1 MQTMLITQNYNLLTT
16 WKSRISNPMG
26 KDKIRQILITL
37 FLVNLGAYLGY
48 GATQFYNGIGVGSM
62 YWAVGAM
69 IIGVGL
75 SLYGSISSK

>member
-1 MQTMLITQNYNLLTT
+1 MLIMQNYNSLTT
-16 WKSRISNPMG
+16 LKSRISHPLG
-26 KDKIRQILITL
+26 KDKKPQILIAL

-48 GATQFYNGIGVGSM
+48 GATQFYNGIGVDSM

-75 SLYGSISSK
+75 SLYGSISEK

>member
-1 MQTMLITQNYNLLTT
+1 MLITQNYNLLTT

-48 GATQFYNGIGVGSM
+48 GATQFYNGIGVDSM
-62 YWAVGAM
+62 YWAAGAM

-75 SLYGSISSK
+75 SLYVLISEK

>member
-1 MQTMLITQNYNLLTT
+1 MLITQNYNLLIT
-16 WKSRISNPMG
+16 WKIRISHAMR
-26 KDKIRQILITL
+26 KDKKHQILITL

-48 GATQFYNGIGVGSM
+48 GATQFYNGIGVDSM

-75 SLYGSISSK
+75 SLYGSISEK

>member
-1 MQTMLITQNYNLLTT
+1 MLITQNYNLLTT
-16 WKSRISNPMG
+16 WKSRISHPMG
-26 KDKIRQILITL
+26 KDKKRQILITL

-48 GATQFYNGIGVGSM
+48 GATQFYNGIGVGSI

>member
-1 MQTMLITQNYNLLTT
+1 MLITQNYNLLTT
-16 WKSRISNPMG
+16 WKSRINCPLG
-26 KDKIRQILITL
+26 KDKKYKILITF

-48 GATQFYNGIGVGSM
+48 GATQFYNGIGVDSM

-75 SLYGSISSK
+75 SLYLSLIHI

>member
-16 WKSRISNPMG
+16 CKSRISNPMG

>member
-1 MQTMLITQNYNLLTT
+1 MLTESKINSIDIKIIITF
-16 WKSRISNPMG
+16 
-26 KDKIRQILITL
+26 

-48 GATQFYNGIGVGSM
+48 GATQFYNGIGVDSM

-75 SLYGSISSK
+75 SLYGSISEK

>member
-1 MQTMLITQNYNLLTT
+1 
-16 WKSRISNPMG
+16 MG
-26 KDKIRQILITL
+26 KDKKRQILIAL

-48 GATQFYNGIGVGSM
+48 GATQFYNGSGVDSM

-75 SLYGSISSK
+75 SLYGLINSK

>member
-1 MQTMLITQNYNLLTT
+1 MLITQSYNLLTT

-37 FLVNLGAYLGY
+37 FLVNLGAYLGH

>member
-1 MQTMLITQNYNLLTT
+1 MLITQNYNLLTT

>member
-1 MQTMLITQNYNLLTT
+1 MLITQNYNLLTT
-16 WKSRISNPMG
+16 WKSRISHPLG
-26 KDKIRQILITL
+26 KDKKRQILIAF

-48 GATQFYNGIGVGSM
+48 GATQFYNGIGVDSM

-75 SLYGSISSK
+75 SLSGSISEK

>member
-1 MQTMLITQNYNLLTT
+1 MLITQNYNLLIT
-16 WKSRISNPMG
+16 WKIRISHAMG
-26 KDKIRQILITL
+26 KDKKRQILIRL

-48 GATQFYNGIGVGSM
+48 GATQFYNGIGVDSM

-75 SLYGSISSK
+75 SLYSSISEK